1 MKELKSLARNTG
13 FLVIGQFGTKLL
25 SFFLVPLYTNVLTTV
40 EYGTFDLMNT
50 SISLLVPIFTLN
62 ICDSA
67 LRFPL
72 EPQIDRTEVFSIC
85 IYHFFACVIIG
96 TILISINYIFDFISI
111 INDYPILFLMMF
123 ASTAINGILN
133 CFARGIDCV
142 KDVAISGVI
151 CSLVMICL
159 NLFFFANPAY
169 GTLGL
174 FHGIYTWNN

>member
-85 IYHFFACVIIG
+85 IYHFLHA
-96 TILISINYIFDFISI
+96 L
-111 INDYPILFLMMF
+111 L
-123 ASTAINGILN
+123 
-133 CFARGIDCV
+133 
-142 KDVAISGVI
+142 
-151 CSLVMICL
+151 
-159 NLFFFANPAY
+159 
-169 GTLGL
+169 
-174 FHGIYTWNN
+174 